1 MGGFCSTAVSPF
13 WSKDWLRPP
22 IPFCFIGGE
31 QLEPSSFEV
40 LNRTFHE
47 SRNGCITR
55 WCFNHFPTSSPFFG
69 VYIQAKKMDGKKN
82 RDMYSQEIEK

>member
-47 SRNGCITR
+47 SRNGCITLDASTI
-55 WCFNHFPTSSPFFG
+55 FQQVHPSLVVYSS
-69 VYIQAKKMDGKKN
+69 KKN
-82 RDMYSQEIEK
+82 GWKKK

>member
-47 SRNGCITR
+47 SRNGCITLDASTI
-55 WCFNHFPTSSPFFG
+55 FQQVHPSLVVYSS
-69 VYIQAKKMDGKKN
+69 KKMDGKKN